1 MLMSDVWNDPFCR
14 PADVLIKSL
23 SVNGDI
29 WLTWLGS
36 VLAAPMSAGTGDGY
50 IRADSESS
58 RHDWKLFRVS
68 HMPLHVEHTLLFT
81 LWQVF
86 FWNLS
91 DMVMKNK
98 LFHYKSLSQ
107 LRNMWTLF

>member
-23 SVNGDI
+23 SLNGDI

-58 RHDWKLFRVS
+58 RQS
-68 HMPLHVEHTLLFT
+68 HAFICGTYIIVQSLAG
-81 LWQVF
+81 F
-86 FWNLS
+86 FGGN
-91 DMVMKNK
+91 
-98 LFHYKSLSQ
+98 
-107 LRNMWTLF
+107 